1 LRLPLRAERRAG
13 HAHDVAA
20 GHDAHGTIFI
30 TGATSGFGLSTAR
43 RFAREGWSVVATYR
57 REQAT
62 GPLLKIPGVTAFQLD
77 VSDPDQIKHVVDC
90 VIAEAGVPDVLV
102 NNAGYCLMGSLEGS
116 SMEQIRHQVEVN
128 FFGVVGVI
136 KAFLPSFRER
146 GRGTIIN
153 VSSSSA
159 IANYPFVSVYGASK
173 SAVGA
178 LTEALYIELAP
189 FGIRVKAIFP
199 GLHSTDIFT
208 KLESATGPGRE
219 AYARYFGNF
228 AELQSRGGAAA
239 DPEQVAVTIWE
250 AATRN
255 DDRRDYVI
263 NRDARL
269 LVLMRNWMP
278 DKLWKKMN
286 VSLISAKPSKALL
299 AVMGWQIHGTEQL
312 TFEPDP
318 ALSADQ

>member
-1 LRLPLRAERRAG
+1 MP
-13 HAHDVAA
+13 
-20 GHDAHGTIFI
+20 GTIFI

-43 RFAREGWSVVATYR
+43 RFAREGWTVVGTYR
-57 REQAT
+57 REQVAQA
-62 GPLLKIPGVTAFQLD
+62 LLDVPGVTAFELD
-77 VSDPDQIKHVVDC
+77 VSDADQVQQVVDL
-90 VIAEAGVPDVLV
+90 VIAKIGVPDAIV

-128 FFGVVGVI
+128 FFGVIGVI
-136 KAFLPSFRER
+136 KGFLPALRER

-178 LTEALYIELAP
+178 LSEALYIELAP
-189 FGIRVKAIFP
+189 FGIRVKTVFP
-199 GLHSTDIFT
+199 GLHSTGIFT

-228 AELQSRGGAAA
+228 AELQSRGSAANP
-239 DPEQVAVTIWE
+239 DQVAVTIWK
-250 AATRN
+250 AVSSD
-255 DDRRDYVI
+255 DDRRDYVV
-263 NRDARL
+263 NRDAKL
-269 LVLMRNWMP
+269 LMLMRSWVP
-278 DKLWKKMN
+278 DKIWKKMN

-299 AVMGWQIHGTEQL
+299 AVMGWQIHGTERLDFQ
-312 TFEPDP
+312 PDP
-318 ALSADQ
+318 ALSTEK

>member
-1 LRLPLRAERRAG
+1 MP
-13 HAHDVAA
+13 
-20 GHDAHGTIFI
+20 GTIFI
-30 TGATSGFGLSTAR
+30 TGATSGFGLATAR
-43 RFAREGWSVVATYR
+43 RFAREGWNVVATYR
-57 REQAT
+57 REQVAE
-62 GPLLKIPGVTAFQLD
+62 PLLTIPGVTAFQLD
-77 VSDPDQIKHVVDC
+77 VSEPDQIKHVVDR
-90 VIAEAGVPDVLV
+90 VISAIGVPDVIV

-136 KAFLPSFRER
+136 KGFLPALRER
-146 GRGTIIN
+146 GRGTVIN

-159 IANYPFVSVYGASK
+159 ISNYPFVSVYGASK
-173 SAVGA
+173 SALGA
-178 LTEALYIELAP
+178 LSEALYIELAP
-189 FGIRVKAIFP
+189 FGIRVKTIFP

-250 AATRN
+250 AVIRD

-269 LVLMRNWMP
+269 LVLMRNWIP
-278 DKLWKKMN
+278 DKLWKKLN

-299 AVMGWQIHGTEQL
+299 ALMGWQIHGTDRLE
-312 TFEPDP
+312 FEPDP